1 MAPRASWKGF
11 LKVGEVSCAVGLYT
25 AASTSERIAFH
36 TLNRKTG
43 NRLQRVFVDSET
55 GKPVDRDDQV
65 KGYEVGSGDY
75 VMLDAG
81 EVASAVPDS
90 DKTLSITAFIGCD
103 DIDDL
108 YFDKPY
114 YIAPVDEGA
123 EEAFALIRDGMRAK
137 KVAALAQTVL
147 FRRVRTVLIRAHEG
161 GLIGTT
167 LNFDYEVRNP
177 AEVFADLP
185 DIRVEGE
192 MLDLAEHII
201 KTKRGSFDPRDFD
214 DRYEAALAD
223 LVRAKIE
230 GRTIQPRKE
239 PEPEV
244 PVDLMA
250 ALRESAAMA
259 KPARRTTKPRGGG
272 AKPKAP
278 SHPSTRKK
286 AG

>member
-1 MAPRASWKGF
+1 M
-11 LKVGEVSCAVGLYT
+11 
-25 AASTSERIAFH
+25 
-36 TLNRKTG
+36 
-43 NRLQRVFVDSET
+43 QRVFVDSET
-55 GKPVDRDDQV
+55 GETVDRDDQV
-65 KGYEVGSGDY
+65 KGYEIGPGEHV
-75 VMLDAG
+75 VLDPA
-81 EVASAVPDS
+81 ELASAVPDS
-90 DKTLSITAFIGCD
+90 DKTLSVTAFIGCN

-123 EEAFALIRDGMRAK
+123 VEAFSLIREGMRSR

-147 FRRVRTVLIRAHEG
+147 FRRCRTVLIRAHED

-167 LNFDYEVRNP
+167 LNFDYEVRDP

-185 DIRVEGE
+185 DTHIEGE

-201 KTKRGSFDPRDFD
+201 KTKRGTFDPRDFD
-214 DRYEAALAD
+214 DRYESALAD

-230 GRTIQPRKE
+230 GRRIQPRKD
-239 PEPEV
+239 PEPAEA
-244 PVDLMA
+244 VDLMA
-250 ALRESAAMA
+250 ALRESAALA
-259 KPARRTTKPRGGG
+259 KPVRRTAKPRGGP

-278 SHPSTRKK
+278 ARGSTRKK